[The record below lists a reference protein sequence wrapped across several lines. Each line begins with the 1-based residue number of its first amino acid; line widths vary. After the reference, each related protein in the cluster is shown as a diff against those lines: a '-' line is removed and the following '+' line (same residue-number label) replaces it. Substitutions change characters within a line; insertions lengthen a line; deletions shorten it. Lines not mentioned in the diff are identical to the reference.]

1 MVIKLFQGLLVFLP
15 IFRFR
20 TLHIKPQMTFKSN
33 VFLGIL
39 VFLSLASVAQTEH
52 GADAAAIKLKLKK
65 LNVLSTVLY
74 MAAHPDDENTR
85 IITYMANDE
94 LATTAYLSMTRGDG
108 GQNLIGPEIRDMLGL
123 IRTQELLAARRI
135 DGGTQFFSRAND
147 FGFSKSADETFQIW
161 GKDQVT
167 ADVVKIFRQFQ
178 PDVIITRF
186 PPDERAGHGHH
197 TASAVLAQEAFELA
211 AKPEMYPASA
221 REFGVWQVK
230 RLYTNTGRWWNNSI
244 TEDTPGVITLDVGGY
259 SPLLGK
265 SFTEV
270 AAQSRSQHKSQ
281 GFGSSGTRGRQL
293 EFLEYVK
300 GERAVK
306 HVFEGINTTWTR
318 VKGGEKIKP
327 LVEKAIREFNME
339 HPELS
344 IPQLLIIRNQIHRLD
359 AGIWRT
365 RKLAEVEQLIQD
377 CLGLYVGATA
387 QHYYVSPGHAV
398 VSSLEIISRSA
409 ALVEVLNIKS
419 DLLQF
424 DSSFVSVLKDNI
436 PLQVKVK
443 RMLPV
448 NTAYSDPYWLRQ
460 PHEPGLFQ
468 VSDAN
473 LIGKPENDPAII
485 FTIEVKVEGQLLI
498 LKAPLRYKWTDPA
511 KGELY
516 RPVET
521 VPVVA
526 VNLTETNVVFP
537 DDAPRV
543 IEARVKATNEAKLQ
557 GKLRLILPD
566 GWMSSPAYYDL
577 AFTKKEEESVF
588 RFSVTPAAT
597 EGVFTLRAVAEIV
610 DDSQVYNRSLKTISY
625 DHFPIQTLL
634 PPATV
639 QAVRINLKKT
649 GNTIAYV
656 KGAGD
661 EIPAALRSMG
671 YEVIEM
677 KNDDVT
683 VSNLSKA
690 DAVVLGIRAVNTNER
705 MDVIMPVLL
714 DYVKSGGTL
723 VVQYNTNFDLETDAF
738 APFPLT
744 ISRDRVTQEN
754 SEVRILKPA
763 HPVLTTP
770 NQITTADFNG
780 WVQERGLYF
789 PNKWDAAYDAILSM
803 HDAGEQPRDGSLLIA
818 KYGLG
823 YYVYTGISF
832 FRQLPEG
839 VPGAYK
845 LFANLVSLRGEAK
858 ANAAEVK
865 PQQQKV
871 KQSKKGRG

>member
-1 MVIKLFQGLLVFLP
+1 
-15 IFRFR
+15 
-20 TLHIKPQMTFKSN
+20 MTFKSN
-33 VFLGIL
+33 IFLAVL
-39 VFLSLASVAQTEH
+39 VFLSFTLVAQTEQ
-52 GADAAAIKLKLKK
+52 GVDAAAIKLKLRK

-135 DGGTQFFSRAND
+135 DGGKQFFSRAND

-161 GKDQVT
+161 GKEQVT

-197 TASAVLAQEAFELA
+197 TASAVLAQEAFDLA
-211 AKPEMYPASA
+211 AKAEMYPESA
-221 REFGVWQVK
+221 KEFGVWQVK

-306 HVFEGINTTWTR
+306 NVFEGINTTWTR
-318 VKGGEKIKP
+318 VKGGEKIQP
-327 LVEKAIREFNME
+327 LVEKAIREFNLD

-344 IPQLLIIRNQIHRLD
+344 IPQLMIIRNQIQKLE

-365 RKLAEVEQLIQD
+365 RKLAETEQLIQD
-377 CLGLYVGATA
+377 CLGLYVDATA
-387 QHYYVSPGHAV
+387 QHYYVSPGHSV
-398 VSSLEIISRSA
+398 VSSLEIINRSTA
-409 ALVEVLNIKS
+409 QVEVVNIQS
-419 DLLQF
+419 TLLQY

-443 RMLPV
+443 RKLPAT
-448 NTAYSDPYWLRQ
+448 TAYSDPYWLRE
-460 PHEPGLFQ
+460 PHEPGLFK
-468 VSDAN
+468 VLDNN
-473 LIGKPENDPAII
+473 LIGKPENDPVIS
-485 FTIEVKVEGQLLI
+485 FTIHVKVEGQLLV

-537 DDAPRV
+537 DGSPRV
-543 IEARVKATNEAKLQ
+543 IEARVRSTNEIKLT
-557 GKLRLILPD
+557 GKLRLDLPD
-566 GWMSSPAYYDL
+566 GWVSSPTHYEL
-577 AFTKKEEESVF
+577 VFTKKEEESVF
-588 RFSVTPAAT
+588 RFNVTPAST
-597 EGVFTLRAVAEIV
+597 EGVFTVRAVAEIT

-634 PPATV
+634 PPATL
-639 QAVRINLKKT
+639 QAVRINLKKAGHT
-649 GNTIAYV
+649 VAYI

-677 KNDDVT
+677 KNDDIT
-683 VSNLSKA
+683 LNNLLKV

-714 DYVKSGGTL
+714 EYTKSGGTL

-744 ISRDRVTQEN
+744 ISRDRVTQED
-754 SEVRILKPA
+754 SEVRILKPS

-789 PNKWDAAYDAILSM
+789 PNKWDAAYEALLSM
-803 HDAGEQPRDGSLLIA
+803 NDSGEQPRDGSLLIA
-818 KYGLG
+818 KYGSG
-823 YYVYTGISF
+823 HYVYTGISF

-845 LFANLVSLRGEAK
+845 LFANLVSLRSEAK

-865 PQQQKV
+865 PQQKD